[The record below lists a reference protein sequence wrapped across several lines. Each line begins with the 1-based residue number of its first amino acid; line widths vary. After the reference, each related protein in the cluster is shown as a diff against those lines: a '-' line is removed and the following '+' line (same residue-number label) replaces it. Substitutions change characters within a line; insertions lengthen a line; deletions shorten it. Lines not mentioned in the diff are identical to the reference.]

1 MSSNHSFLEN
11 LSLVN
16 LQPNETALNF
26 KLFLSTLNDTLICY
40 IGLLLKGAKE
50 WGREERSDGK
60 KKGKKRLTEVEKE
73 GKDAQR

>member
-1 MSSNHSFLEN
+1 VSSNHSFLEN

-60 KKGKKRLTEVEKE
+60 KEREEKTNR
-73 GKDAQR
+73 G

>member
-60 KKGKKRLTEVEKE
+60 KEREEKTNR
-73 GKDAQR
+73 G